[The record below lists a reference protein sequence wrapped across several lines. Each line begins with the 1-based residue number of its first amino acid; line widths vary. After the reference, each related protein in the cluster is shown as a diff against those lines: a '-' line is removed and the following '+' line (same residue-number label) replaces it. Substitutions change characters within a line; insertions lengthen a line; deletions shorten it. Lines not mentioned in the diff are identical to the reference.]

1 MTSIFPSGH
10 RAAEVIPLPTL
21 TAELHKVVTKD
32 YDILLFL
39 DEQRATTTAE
49 VRDAY
54 TLVIK
59 DLIWKLHQNYY
70 KVQNQLVEQTLEW
83 EHRASEHPIYN
94 PPRPF
99 SPHTPQYA
107 DVPSAPILPP
117 PTELERQ

>member
-10 RAAEVIPLPTL
+10 RAQEVVPLPTL
-21 TAELHKVVTKD
+21 TAELHKVVSKD
-32 YDILLFL
+32 YEVLLFL
-39 DEQRATTTAE
+39 DAQRATTVAE

-83 EHRASEHPIYN
+83 EHRAEDI
-94 PPRPF
+94 PRPH
-99 SPHTPQYA
+99 SPNTPQYA
-107 DVPSAPILPP
+107 DLPP
-117 PTELERQ
+117 PNELSRQ